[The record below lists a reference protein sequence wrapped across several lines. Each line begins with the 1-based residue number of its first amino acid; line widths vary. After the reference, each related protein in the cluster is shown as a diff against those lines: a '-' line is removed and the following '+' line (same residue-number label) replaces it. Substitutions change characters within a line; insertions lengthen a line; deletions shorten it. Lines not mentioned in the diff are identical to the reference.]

1 MRRFVLLISFVV
13 LMDTALYSALTPLL
27 PHYADQFGI
36 SRTAAGVLLACYG
49 CGVLVAALPAGV
61 LVSRLGPKRVVLGGL
76 VLVGAASLAFAFAD
90 DPWLLGV
97 TRALQG
103 VGSAATWAGGLTWLV
118 AVTPADRRGRTIG
131 TAMGA
136 AVLGALVGP
145 VLGAIADF
153 AGARATF
160 CGFAA
165 IVTAAFVLTAREP
178 DAAAEPQRLRDAAPA
193 FRDRRLLVGLWVTLL
208 PALLFGAYSLG
219 VSFRLHDAGWRTS
232 AIAVVFLAAAG
243 LETVM
248 NPLLGRV
255 VDRRGHLAPIR
266 IACVLSVGFALA
278 LAWTRSPA
286 ALVPLA
292 LVAALAFGA
301 FYAPGMAMISTAA
314 EGAGLSQALAWG
326 VMNGAW
332 AAGNVIGPAA
342 AGALSQAVSDATPWL
357 VVAALAAVTVGVL
370 QLRGAKAALAGAAT
384 LGAALALAGAAVAA
398 PAGSSTGGGGRWQPV
413 PGLSWQVQLSGTYDP
428 KVAADVVE
436 VDGADTPDATV
447 VAIGAAGR
455 KAVCYVAAGS
465 WESWRTDAKRFPRA
479 VLGKGLDGWPGERW
493 LDIRRLDVLV
503 PLLRARVASCAA
515 KGFAGV
521 DFDNV
526 DGYANATG
534 FPLTAA
540 DQLRFNRWLAAEAH
554 RQGLAVGLK
563 NDLGQVAQLVAS
575 FDWATNEQCVAYEEC
590 DLLTPFV
597 AAHKPVVVIE
607 YDTPL
612 AQVCAVTQPLGF
624 AAMRKR
630 LALGAWRQEC
640 PR

>member
-27 PHYADQFGI
+27 PHYADRFGI

-49 CGVLVAALPAGV
+49 SGVLVAALPAGV
-61 LVSRLGPKRVVLGGL
+61 LASRLGPKRAVLGGL
-76 VLVGAASLAFAFAD
+76 VLVGAASLAIAFAN

-97 TRALQG
+97 TRVLQG

-165 IVTAAFVLTAREP
+165 IVAIAFVLTAREP
-178 DAAAEPQRLRDAAPA
+178 DATAEPQRLRDAAPA

-232 AIAVVFLAAAG
+232 AIAAVFLAAAG

-292 LVAALAFGA
+292 IVAALAFGA

-342 AGALSQAVSDATPWL
+342 AGALSQAVSEAAPWL

-370 QLRGAKAALAGAAT
+370 QLRGAKAALAGTAT
-384 LGAALALAGAAVAA
+384 LGAALALTGAALAA
-398 PAGSSTGGGGRWQPV
+398 PAGSSATTAATRWQPV
-413 PGLSWQVQLSGTYDP
+413 PGLSWQVQLSGSYDP
-428 KVAADVVE
+428 KVVADVVE
-436 VDGADTPDATV
+436 
-447 VAIGAAGR
+447 
-455 KAVCYVAAGS
+455 
-465 WESWRTDAKRFPRA
+465 
-479 VLGKGLDGWPGERW
+479 
-493 LDIRRLDVLV
+493 
-503 PLLRARVASCAA
+503 
-515 KGFAGV
+515 
-521 DFDNV
+521 V

-554 RQGLAVGLK
+554 RQGLAVGLRP
-563 NDLGQVAQLVAS
+563 DLEQVPQLVSS

-590 DLLTPFV
+590 DLLTPF
-597 AAHKPVVVIE
+597 AAARKPVVVIE

>member
-27 PHYADQFGI
+27 PHYADRFGI

-49 CGVLVAALPAGV
+49 SGVLVAALPAGV
-61 LVSRLGPKRVVLGGL
+61 LASRLGPKRAVLGGL
-76 VLVGAASLAFAFAD
+76 VLVGAASLAFAFAN

-97 TRALQG
+97 TRVLQG

-165 IVTAAFVLTAREP
+165 IVAIAFVLTAREP
-178 DAAAEPQRLRDAAPA
+178 DATAEPQRLRDAAPA

-232 AIAVVFLAAAG
+232 AIAAVFLAAAG

-292 LVAALAFGA
+292 IVAALAFGA

-342 AGALSQAVSDATPWL
+342 AGALSQAVSEAAPWL

-370 QLRGAKAALAGAAT
+370 QLRGAKAALAGTAT
-384 LGAALALAGAAVAA
+384 LGAALALTGAALAA
-398 PAGSSTGGGGRWQPV
+398 PAGGSATAAATRWQPV
-413 PGLSWQVQLSGTYDP
+413 PGLSWQVQLSGSYDP
-428 KVAADVVE
+428 KVVADVVE
-436 VDGADTPDATV
+436 
-447 VAIGAAGR
+447 
-455 KAVCYVAAGS
+455 
-465 WESWRTDAKRFPRA
+465 
-479 VLGKGLDGWPGERW
+479 
-493 LDIRRLDVLV
+493 
-503 PLLRARVASCAA
+503 
-515 KGFAGV
+515 
-521 DFDNV
+521 V

-554 RQGLAVGLK
+554 RQGLAVGLRP
-563 NDLGQVAQLVAS
+563 DLEQVPQLVSS
-575 FDWATNEQCVAYEEC
+575 FDWATNEQCVAYDEC
-590 DLLTPFV
+590 DLLTPF
-597 AAHKPVVVIE
+597 AAARKPVVVIE